1 MEIFRDEF
9 GLNVFIKPGAGTVR
23 RAGIIEAKVH
33 DLFESDETIIAVLDT
48 SVNHMPSFTFPLA

>member
-9 GLNVFIKPGAGTVR
+9 GLNVFIEPGSGIVR
-23 RAGIIEAKVH
+23 RAGIIEARVH

-48 SVNHMPSFTFPLA
+48 SVNQALSH